1 MNLNQLADNLGARKA
16 RKRVGRGIGS
26 GKGGTC
32 GRGTKGQN
40 SRSGVRLKGF
50 EGGQMPLHRRVPK
63 RGFHNPFRRRYQ
75 ALNLGRLQTAID
87 AGKIDPKTA
96 ITAQRLVDAGVIRRA
111 RDGIRLLA
119 KGKITSKV
127 TVEAAG
133 ASRTAIA
140 AVEKVGGKV
149 VIAAPKPTAGAQAG
163 GKAKVAA
170 PKAEAGAE
178 GVGKAET
185 TAAKP
190 EPGAEGD
197 DS

>member
-50 EGGQMPLHRRVPK
+50 EGGQMPLHRRLPK

-140 AVEKVGGKV
+140 AVEKAGGKV